1 MLRAKQRQGLGSLE
15 RIPAQPGGT
24 KECGAS
30 PQYSIMGVLEEGP
43 QNSQVMGLFLF
54 CLTSP
59 NWFSI
64 CKAVHTEAG
73 ALKGEDTP
81 IGEDAARTLSN
92 RGGI

>member
-1 MLRAKQRQGLGSLE
+1 
-15 RIPAQPGGT
+15 
-24 KECGAS
+24 
-30 PQYSIMGVLEEGP
+30 MGVLEEGP